1 MSADLTFFSKTANI
15 GIRRTHKRVLRI
27 LYRDNESK
35 LEELLERDNTKI
47 THTKNLQKFMKKVC
61 QSLNHLNPEY
71 VWEFFVK
78 KDVQY
83 NLCTKELCKFPLLN
97 SQRYGH
103 NSLSFRGSLV
113 WNAIDDEMK
122 FSPFLEIFK
131 EEILSWEGINC
142 ACFTYN

>member
-1 MSADLTFFSKTANI
+1 MSADLTFFSKTANN
-15 GIRRTHKRVLRI
+15 GIRRTLKRVLRI

-35 LEELLERDNTKI
+35 LEELLEGDNTKI
-47 THTKNLQKFMKKVC
+47 THTKNLQKFMIKVY

-83 NLCTKELCKFPLLN
+83 NLCTKELCKFPLLS
-97 SQRYGH
+97 SQHYGH
-103 NSLSFRGSLV
+103 NSLSFRGSLL
-113 WNAIDDEMK
+113 WNAIDDEIK